1 MMVPLYD
8 CNHQVYTDNIFSSIS
23 MANKLKD
30 RETLMIDTTRTNR
43 RSWPKEMKGVKKLE
57 KQITRGES
65 ISKIVDGVECIMWK
79 DKRIV
84 CIINNITP
92 HPKRHSSE
100 TQQGRFSI
108 VCTLP
113 RERQTIQHYCTWE
126 E

>member
-43 RSWPKEMKGVKKLE
+43 RSWPKKMKGVKKLE